1 MWVFFDFS
9 ARDHIE
15 VAHRLASLHR
25 RLDGDYESVV
35 MAVIAGI
42 CQRKPASSEFYDYF
56 LRDHIRNYRDLVAAQ
71 LNALVAPPATPMSQT
86 IADCSASVERHL
98 RAQGIPEKFISGD
111 NTGVMTLLRELRK
124 MVWLIA
130 GATTLH

>member
-42 CQRKPASSEFYDYF
+42 CQRKPANSEFYDYF
-56 LRDHIRNYRDLVAAQ
+56 LRNHIRNYRDLAAAQ
-71 LNALVAPPATPMSQT
+71 LNALVAPPETPMLQT
-86 IADCSASVERHL
+86 ITDCSAGVEKQL
-98 RAQGIPEKFISGD
+98 RVHGIPEKFISGD
-111 NTGVMTLLRELRK
+111 NADVVKLVRELRE
-124 MVWLIA
+124 MELLIA
-130 GATTLH
+130 RTTALH